1 MADKTDTT
9 RRAILQASLGA
20 GLGLAGLSAL
30 WVAGGLKPK
39 KEVTP
44 ESEPPKAGDHF
55 VVAQGPD
62 KGKQITVDML
72 PLGGPFVLAWPKDP
86 KTGVVKSAERNNLAM
101 LIRFNPDEYDG
112 KTRQYTDQGVA
123 AFSAI
128 CTHLGCTVS
137 QWIADKKVF
146 LCPCHKGEYDPRQG
160 AKVVG
165 GPPPRPLPM
174 LPVKVEN
181 GEVVAAGGFLSPVGP
196 MAGFFAPRSEV

>member
-1 MADKTDTT
+1 MADKTSTT

-20 GLGLAGLSAL
+20 GLGLATLSSL
-30 WVAGGLKPK
+30 FVAGGLKPK

-44 ESEPPKAGDHF
+44 ETEPPKEGDRF
-55 VVAQGPD
+55 VVAEGPD
-62 KGKQITVDML
+62 KGKLVTVDLL
-72 PLGGPFVLAWPKDP
+72 PLGGPFILAWPKDP
-86 KTGVVKSAERNNLAM
+86 KTGVVKNGERNNLTM
-101 LIRFNPDEYDG
+101 LIRLNPDEYDEE
-112 KTRQYTDQGVA
+112 TRKNTDQGVA

-137 QWIADKKVF
+137 QWLADKKAF
-146 LCPCHKGEYDPRQG
+146 LCPCHKGIYDPRHG
-160 AKVVG
+160 AKVIG

-196 MAGFFAPRSEV
+196 MALRRWSAKRV